1 MTLRLYDT
9 ATRQLVDLVPRT
21 PGQVGIYVC
30 GVTVQDRPHIGHL
43 RSGLNYDVLR
53 RWLTRSGLDVTLVRN
68 ITDVDDKVL
77 AKAIA
82 TGRPFWSIAY
92 ANELVVGAAYRE
104 LNVLPPTYEPRAT
117 GHIPQMHELIIALI
131 ERGHAYPAPDGS
143 GDVYFDVGTWPEY
156 GALSG
161 RKPEEMQPAAD
172 SDPRGKR
179 DPRDFA
185 LWKGHKPNEP
195 ETASWPAPYGRGR
208 PGWHLECSA
217 MSAKYL
223 GTEFD
228 IHGGGLDLRF
238 PHHENELAQSR
249 AAGHRFAHYWM
260 HNAMVNM
267 AGTKMSKSVGNPL
280 LVSEVVR
287 RVRPVELRYYLASA
301 HYRSVIEYTDAALAD
316 AGAAYR
322 RLEGYVIRASEVTGG
337 VDPTSEPLPARFV
350 EAMDDD
356 LGVPEALA
364 VIFERVRQGN
374 TMLASGVSGE
384 LRTNLASVRRMLGVL
399 GLDPLGEP
407 WAGMGEAVF
416 GPERLR
422 AAVDTLVSTL
432 LKHRDEAR
440 ARRDFETADTIRDQL
455 SSAGIVV
462 EDTPAGPRWEIADGG

>member
-1 MTLRLYDT
+1 
-9 ATRQLVDLVPRT
+9 
-21 PGQVGIYVC
+21 
-30 GVTVQDRPHIGHL
+30 
-43 RSGLNYDVLR
+43 
-53 RWLTRSGLDVTLVRN
+53 
-68 ITDVDDKVL
+68 
-77 AKAIA
+77 
-82 TGRPFWSIAY
+82 
-92 ANELVVGAAYRE
+92 
-104 LNVLPPTYEPRAT
+104 
-117 GHIPQMHELIIALI
+117 
-131 ERGHAYPAPDGS
+131 
-143 GDVYFDVGTWPEY
+143 
-156 GALSG
+156 
-161 RKPEEMQPAAD
+161 
-172 SDPRGKR
+172 
-179 DPRDFA
+179 
-185 LWKGHKPNEP
+185 
-195 ETASWPAPYGRGR
+195 APYGRGR